1 MIRCIVFDFDG
12 TLVISNHVK
21 RQAFYDVT
29 HSYDPSGSTVTH
41 ILKQYPD
48 KDRHGLFLEIVRE
61 LFAKNQL
68 SKHQSPEA
76 LATQWAETYTVNCE
90 QAIATCEEVPGASE
104 TLKWISEQNVPIF
117 VNSRTPTSTLQH
129 LIRTHSFNSY
139 VTEAYGAP
147 ASKSDNLRHIQERTQ
162 KPSNEILMVGDS
174 EDDQKAASEV
184 GCHFI
189 GVNLG
194 MENRFTRQPEL
205 QISDLHEL
213 KQILTTTHS
222 IDIHQCLK

>member
-1 MIRCIVFDFDG
+1 MIGCIVFDFDG
-12 TLVISNHVK
+12 TLVVSNHIK
-21 RQAFYDVT
+21 RQAFYEVT

-41 ILKQYPD
+41 ILKHYPD

-61 LFAKNQL
+61 LFAKNQ
-68 SKHQSPEA
+68 SHKDQSPEA
-76 LATQWAETYTVNCE
+76 LATQWVEAYTFSCE
-90 QAIATCEEVPGASE
+90 QAIATCQEVSGTSE
-104 TLKWISEQNVPIF
+104 TLRWISQQNIPIF
-117 VNSRTPTSTLQH
+117 VNSRTPTATLRH
-129 LIRTHSFNSY
+129 LIRAHSFNPY

-147 ASKSDNLRHIQERTQ
+147 ASKSDNLRLIQERTK

-174 EDDQKAASEV
+174 EDDRKAASEF
-184 GCHFI
+184 GCPFV

-194 MENRFTRQPEL
+194 IEDRFTHQPEL
-205 QISDLHEL
+205 KISDLHEL